1 MDNSYIHGL
10 RQHDARP
17 RSPVIVPHNLSELRK
32 KILFENTLLEER
44 ALHEFSAGKGDGAG
58 VDTGSAPLA
67 PATAPAPFPASITL
81 TGTYSTMA
89 SPQLFPI
96 SNLNQISFFSELGSL
111 ADESVPYRIYLSTAP
126 NLSDGIDYLYMIYLR
141 SATAGYYSANISAGR
156 WLIGIGGNFQGD
168 NSGYYVNFGFYTA
181 LQSKSTPPSSNI
193 ANWTRLPGSYPN
205 EGTITGIAFNY

>member
-1 MDNSYIHGL
+1 MDNAYVDGL
-10 RQHDARP
+10 RQHDSRP
-17 RSPVIVPHNLSELRK
+17 RSPVIIPHNLSELRK

-81 TGTYSTMA
+81 TGTYSSTA
-89 SPQLFPI
+89 SPTLLPI
-96 SNLNQISFFSELGSL
+96 SNFNEISFYSEISSL

-126 NLSDGIDYLYMIYLR
+126 NISDGIDYLYMIYLR
-141 SATAGYYSANISAGR
+141 GATTGYYNETISAGR
-156 WLIGIGGNFQGD
+156 WLIGTGYNYQGD

-193 ANWTRLPGSYPN
+193 ANWTRLAGVYPN
-205 EGTITGIAFNY
+205 AGTITEIAFNY